1 MATVKDIAK
10 LAGVSTATVSRAL
23 ANPEKVTDSTKK
35 KVENAATQ
43 LGYAPNA
50 IARSLRT
57 QESKTVVV
65 ILPDISNHF
74 FTDIIKGIEAV
85 AHNKGYKVLIGDADF
100 SISRVNKYLELVY
113 SKQAD
118 GVLSLTAD
126 IPIAQIIDDEGKA
139 KFPLVMACEHFKNL
153 AIPSVHIDNEYS
165 AINVIESLIQMGHFK
180 IACITGQSGN
190 SISRSRLVGVKTCME
205 KWHLEQPDVYVE
217 EGDYS
222 LLSGFEAAEKLLNL
236 ADRPTA
242 IFCFNDE
249 MAIGVIKCAT
259 QMGIE
264 IPQELSIVGFD
275 NIPFSEYCSPQLT
288 TVHQP
293 RQLIG
298 ESAMKLLLSI
308 LSGKKPNPEITLPAQ
323 LILRETTMPPPIDK
337 RLKIDI

>member
-23 ANPEKVTDSTKK
+23 ANPQKVTDATKL
-35 KVENAATQ
+35 KVQNAADQ

-57 QESKTVVV
+57 QESKTIVV
-65 ILPDISNHF
+65 ILPDIGNQF
-74 FTDIIKGIEAV
+74 FTDIIKGIEQI
-85 AHNKGYKVLIGDADF
+85 AHKNAYKVLLGDAGNDVD
-100 SISRVNKYLELVY
+100 RATKYLDLVY

-126 IPIAQIIDDEGKA
+126 LPIDKLVDDNAQA
-139 KFPLVMACEHFKNL
+139 KFPLVMACEYYWDA

-165 AINVIESLIQMGHFK
+165 ARLVIESLVQMGHYK
-180 IACITGQSGN
+180 IACITGASGN
-190 SISRSRLVGVKTCME
+190 SISIARMQGFRDSMR
-205 KWHLEQPDVYVE
+205 KWGLQIPEQYIV

-222 LLSGFEAAEKLLNL
+222 LLSGYEIAAELLSL
-236 ADRPTA
+236 HDRPTA
-242 IFCFNDE
+242 IFCHNDE
-249 MAIGVIKCAT
+249 MAIGVLKRAR
-259 QMGIE
+259 E
-264 IPQELSIVGFD
+264 IGVKVPQQLSVVGFD
-275 NIPFSEYCSPQLT
+275 NIPFCEYCTPELS

-298 ESAMKLLLSI
+298 ETAMKLLLNI
-308 LSGKKPNPEITLPAQ
+308 LSGKKPNPEITLPTQ
-323 LILRETTMPPPIDK
+323 LLIRGTTMPPPLDQ

>member
-23 ANPEKVTDSTKK
+23 ANPEKVTDTTKK
-35 KVENAATQ
+35 KVESAAAQ

-57 QESKTVVV
+57 RESKTVVV

-85 AHNKGYKVLIGDADF
+85 AHNKGYKVLVGDADG
-100 SISRVNKYLELVY
+100 SVSRVNKYLELVY

-126 IPIAQIIDDEGKA
+126 IPIAQIIDDNGKA
-139 KFPLVMACEHFKNL
+139 KFPLVMACEHFKDL

-165 AINVIESLIQMGHFK
+165 AGCVIESLVQMGHYK
-180 IACITGQSGN
+180 IACISGHPDN
-190 SISRSRLVGVKTCME
+190 PISRSRLSGVKASME
-205 KWHLEQPDVYVE
+205 KWKLQLPECYIG

-222 LLSGFEAAEKLLNL
+222 FLSGYEAAQTLLNL
-236 ADRPTA
+236 VDPPTA

-249 MAIGVIKCAT
+249 MAIGVLKRAT
-259 QMGIE
+259 QMGVK
-264 IPQELSIVGFD
+264 IPEELSVIGFD

-308 LSGKKPNPEITLPAQ
+308 LRGKKPNPEITLPAQ
-323 LILRETTMPPPIDK
+323 LVMRSTTMPPPIQH
-337 RLKIDI
+337 RLKIDL